1 MTFFCVFMFGAL
13 LFLDA
18 AVEAGK
24 CPKMCT
30 CDGAKLTVACVGKNL
45 TEVPSTVDE
54 VRPIY
59 IFYKIVNLGSFSID

>member
-1 MTFFCVFMFGAL
+1 MGYLADTQTRRA
-13 LFLDA
+13 DK
-18 AVEAGK
+18 AVW
-24 CPKMCT
+24 